1 MLMEQI
7 NKLALHLGRF
17 NLDLKDIIVSLL
29 EKVITPYIESL
40 CMFSHG
46 RKRKRRAFCVCV
58 LTYKAMFILVVEG
71 SLCLFPVVFHS
82 SNMDG
87 IGQELLLSCLIKT
100 LPSFS
105 RLLIEFIKCWKRN
118 QARLKRTGLEF
129 AQGQCRE

>member
-17 NLDLKDIIVSLL
+17 NLDPEDITIGAALL

-40 CMFSHG
+40 CMFSHD

-58 LTYKAMFILVVEG
+58 LTYKAIFILAVEG
-71 SLCLFPVVFHS
+71 YPYLF

-87 IGQELLLSCLIKT
+87 IGHEPLLSCLKM
-100 LPSFS
+100 LLSFS

>member
-1 MLMEQI
+1 MLMKQI

-17 NLDLKDIIVSLL
+17 NLDLKDIIISLL

-46 RKRKRRAFCVCV
+46 RKRKRKAFCVCV
-58 LTYKAMFILVVEG
+58 LTYKAIFILVVEG
-71 SLCLFPVVFHS
+71 CLCLFPVVFHS

-87 IGQELLLSCLIKT
+87 IGQEPLLSCLKM
-100 LPSFS
+100 LLSFS

-118 QARLKRTGLEF
+118 QARLKRTGLERT
-129 AQGQCRE
+129 QGQCRE